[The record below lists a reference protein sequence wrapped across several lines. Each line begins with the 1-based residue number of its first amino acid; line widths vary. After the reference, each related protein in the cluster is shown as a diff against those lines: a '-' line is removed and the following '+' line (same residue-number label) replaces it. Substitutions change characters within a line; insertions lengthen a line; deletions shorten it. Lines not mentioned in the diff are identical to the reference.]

1 MEYPEV
7 VDIIKVGAYDNI
19 AFAGAGFFYDEVLE
33 YRVWC
38 YPSQG
43 AKDVFEGDDY
53 FYPFE
58 NFNQAFTF
66 ANQEKGRQEPIAL
79 IKQYEW
85 INEIEEGKYIH
96 ERGARIAEWNALD
109 LKGRK
114 RQKESIV
121 NKLKE
126 LTRSQP
132 PTA

>member
-7 VDIIKVGAYDNI
+7 IDTTKVGEYEGKAL
-19 AFAGAGFFYDEVLE
+19 AGAGFFYDEVLE

-38 YPSQG
+38 YPSEG

-58 NFNQAFTF
+58 NYSEAFNFS
-66 ANQEKGRQEPIAL
+66 NQEKGRQGPIAL
-79 IKQYEW
+79 IRQYEW

-96 ERGARIAEWNALD
+96 ERGERIAEWSALD
-109 LKGRK
+109 LKGKK
-114 RQKESIV
+114 RQKDSIN

-126 LTRSQP
+126 LTK
-132 PTA
+132 